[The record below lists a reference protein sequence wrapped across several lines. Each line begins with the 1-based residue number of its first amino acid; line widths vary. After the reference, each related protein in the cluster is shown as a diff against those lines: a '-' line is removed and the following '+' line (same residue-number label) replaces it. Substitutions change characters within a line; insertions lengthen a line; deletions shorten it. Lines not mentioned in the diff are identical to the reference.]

1 MATTRAAYSS
11 SSSVMTRTNSFI
23 RPPVSQPARPR
34 AGKTNLRIVPRRRG
48 FVSRTGDMNRH
59 GLLRYVCPL
68 PAGCQGVTIGSFSSA
83 RSNVL
88 TDLDLIS
95 FTVHRH
101 FDDVVDI
108 FIWSSYLR

>member
-1 MATTRAAYSS
+1 
-11 SSSVMTRTNSFI
+11 
-23 RPPVSQPARPR
+23 
-34 AGKTNLRIVPRRRG
+34 
-48 FVSRTGDMNRH
+48 MNRH

-68 PAGCQGVTIGSFSSA
+68 PEGCQGVTIGSFSSA

-108 FIWSSYLR
+108 FIWSSYLRAVEVSGIAHFHCKSSNIGQIASYSTFQ